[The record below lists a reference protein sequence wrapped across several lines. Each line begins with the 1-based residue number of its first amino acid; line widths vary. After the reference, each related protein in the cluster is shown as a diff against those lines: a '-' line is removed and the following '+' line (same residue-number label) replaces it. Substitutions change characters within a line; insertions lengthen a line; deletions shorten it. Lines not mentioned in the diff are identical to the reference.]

1 MLNKYFK
8 YYNFEKYMS
17 LASSDFKELSDC
29 TVMTIRINKKKKET
43 EDIINNVKKI
53 SFWMFVVGAIM
64 LVLHFNTVQNL
75 LTLPEK
81 IRTILVAYLSD
92 FTWPAVFMISSL
104 VYRIG
109 VTQYLKFKIKKDEK
123 KIHEFS
129 VKKEELNKKIYKH
142 YLGYSNPPVSFQY
155 SHPEVI
161 SEVTKL
167 MENKN
172 ISFETAYKMFA
183 QTTTIAN

>member
-1 MLNKYFK
+1 MLNKYFN

-29 TVMTIRINKKKKET
+29 AVMTIRINKKKKET
-43 EDIINNVKKI
+43 EDIINNVNKI

-64 LVLHFNTVQNL
+64 FALHFNTVQNL

-81 IRTILVAYLSD
+81 IRVFLVAYLSD
-92 FTWPAVFMISSL
+92 FTWPAVFMISSI

-109 VTQYLKFKIKKDEK
+109 VTQYLKFEIKKDEK

-129 VKKEELNKKIYKH
+129 ARKEELNKKIYKH
-142 YLGYSNPPVSFQY
+142 YLGYRNPPVSFQY

-161 SEVTKL
+161 NEVTKL

-172 ISFETAYKMFA
+172 VSFEVAYNMYAK
-183 QTTTIAN
+183 TTRIAH